1 MILDNLYNLMNLA
14 VEITNSD
21 EWSNKLLQGQ
31 EIEMESI
38 FEVDIESIFEG
49 LKIEIQSNLIGQN
62 LIYKEDVIRTYIT
75 SISKINAEILE
86 LDYANEFKKPHFEIA
101 LNNIKKLYQDVV
113 DSICM
118 TCVLESIDLKKIVN
132 ANHYTYSN
140 IDISIYNDEVGN
152 SKLNQIKMVKT
163 AQTSLKEYFDENEH
177 FLFFEYLLNNFSTK
191 FSDFNKVSC
200 IYRLMIEDKLMNKE
214 LRPERLKNLL
224 YKQPYN
230 LEKIEYSL
238 KQKVDLSD
246 IIVKHYYT
254 LKDEFLSK
262 K

>member
-1 MILDNLYNLMNLA
+1 MNLA
-14 VEITNSD
+14 LEITNLD

-31 EIEMESI
+31 EI
-38 FEVDIESIFEG
+38 DIESIFEG
-49 LKIEIQSNLIGQN
+49 IEVEIQSNLLGQN

-86 LDYANEFKKPHFEIA
+86 LDYTDEFKNPHFEIA

-118 TCVLESIDLKKIVN
+118 TCVLETIDLIKIVN
-132 ANHYTYSN
+132 TNHYAYSN
-140 IDISIYNDEVGN
+140 IDISIYNDEVSN

-163 AQTSLKEYFDENEH
+163 AQTSLKEYFDENEY
-177 FLFFEYLLNNFSTK
+177 FLLFEYLLKNFSTK
-191 FSDFNKVSC
+191 FSDFNKISC

-214 LRPERLKNLL
+214 LRAERLKNLL

-230 LEKIEYSL
+230 VKEIKHSL
-238 KQKVDLSD
+238 MQKVALSD
-246 IIVKHYYT
+246 IITKHYYT

-262 K
+262 

>member
-14 VEITNSD
+14 LEITNSD
-21 EWSNKLLQGQ
+21 EWSNELLKDQ
-31 EIEMESI
+31 EIEIEPI

-49 LKIEIQSNLIGQN
+49 LEVEIQSNLIGQN

-86 LDYANEFKKPHFEIA
+86 LDYANEFKKPHFEIT

-140 IDISIYNDEVGN
+140 IDISIYNDEVDN

-177 FLFFEYLLNNFSTK
+177 FLFFEYLLKNFSK
-191 FSDFNKVSC
+191 NFSNHNKISC
-200 IYRLMIEDKLMNKE
+200 IYRLMKEDKLMNME
-214 LRPERLKNLL
+214 LKSQRLKELL

-230 LEKIEYSL
+230 IEEIKYLL
-238 KQKVDLSD
+238 KQRVDLSK
-246 IIVKHYYT
+246 IIVEHYHT
-254 LKDEFLSK
+254 LKDQFLREK
-262 K
+262 